1 MFLIGMKKEKMK
13 KNNNFH
19 EGYMNGGFLFKYY
32 FSVMGTARS
41 MDKLVKLCASDGVTN
56 PAYGTP
62 PTRMG
67 IYKSMWRWALKKEN
81 QKEAYNIYTSSELG
95 ELFPVIQS
103 WEEWIEFL
111 RSKIESAYQ
120 HGGIHE
126 KTRWMRTNG
135 YSV

>member
-1 MFLIGMKKEKMK
+1 MD
-13 KNNNFH
+13 
-19 EGYMNGGFLFKYY
+19 GGFLFKYY
-32 FSVMGTARS
+32 FQTMGTARS
-41 MDKLVKLCASDGVTN
+41 MDKLVKLCASEGVLN
-56 PAYGTP
+56 PAYGNA

-81 QKEAYNIYTSSELG
+81 QKEAYEIYTSSELG
-95 ELFPVIQS
+95 NLFPVVKT

-111 RSKIESAYQ
+111 KSRIETAYQ

-126 KTRWMRTNG
+126 KNKWMKING